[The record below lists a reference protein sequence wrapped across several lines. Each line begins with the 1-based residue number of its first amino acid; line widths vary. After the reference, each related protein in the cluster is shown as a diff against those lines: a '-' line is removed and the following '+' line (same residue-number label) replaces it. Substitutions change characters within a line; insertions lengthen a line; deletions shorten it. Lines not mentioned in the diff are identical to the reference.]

1 MVIVDSSVWIDAFN
15 GVTNRHTV
23 WLKESLGKQEIGLL
37 TLILCEILQGIR
49 SNESFRGIQEDLLN
63 FPVFVTPD
71 RGIAIASAAN
81 FRVLRSSGFTV
92 CNSIDCMIAT
102 FCIEN
107 GFKLLQN
114 DRDYEPFIRHLD
126 LGIIDPPPCL

>member
-1 MVIVDSSVWIDAFN
+1 MDIATCLKTAF
-15 GVTNRHTV
+15 
-23 WLKESLGKQEIGLL
+23 
-37 TLILCEILQGIR
+37 
-49 SNESFRGIQEDLLN
+49 
-63 FPVFVTPD
+63 
-71 RGIAIASAAN
+71 SAA
-81 FRVLRSSGFTV
+81 T
-92 CNSIDCMIAT
+92 MIAT